1 MNDNLLVIIP
11 CAGIGNRFSSQ
22 VEKQHV
28 SLGDLSVIETTLSTF
43 MMFKTVSKI
52 VVVVKDP
59 ESFQKKISI
68 KLDERFS
75 FVSGGNSRSES
86 VLNGIR
92 SENIDKYHYVMT
104 HDGVRPYIDI
114 DSLENIYKS
123 ILDSDYDCIFY
134 GIKPKDSIKSLEEGS
149 CKMIERDDFI
159 LVQTPQICESKK
171 LEEALEGLISKGIYP
186 SDESS
191 AMEQCGFSINFIEG
205 SQKNIKITYP
215 EDLEKKDILIG
226 NGFDLHRFCDGNSI
240 VFGGVRFPF
249 EFGIE
254 AVSDGDVILH
264 SLADSILGALSEGDI
279 GTAFPEDDPDSKDL
293 DSREIIT
300 HCLDLMKK
308 RGYHLNNIDIT
319 VVSETPKISPIRDQ
333 IIKSL
338 SEIFSID
345 SSKIGLKGSTMEKIG
360 TIGKGQA
367 LAVMTSITLK
377 RYI

>member
-1 MNDNLLVIIP
+1 MNNNLLVIIP
-11 CAGIGNRFSSQ
+11 CAGIGNRFSSEI
-22 VEKQHV
+22 EKQYA
-28 SLGDLSVIETTLSTF
+28 SLGDLSVIETTLNTF
-43 MMFKTVSKI
+43 MMFKSASKI

-75 FVSGGNSRSES
+75 IVSGGNSRSES

-92 SENIDKYHYVMT
+92 SEDIEKYDYVMT
-104 HDGVRPYIDI
+104 HDGVRPYIDLG
-114 DSLENIYKS
+114 SLENIYES
-123 ILDSDYDCIFY
+123 ILDSDYNCVFY
-134 GIKPKDSIKSLEEGS
+134 GIRPKDSIKRLEGES
-149 CKMIERDDFI
+149 WKMVERDDCI
-159 LVQTPQICESKK
+159 LVQTPQICESRKLK
-171 LEEALEGLISKGIYP
+171 NALEELVSKDVYP

-191 AMEQCGFSINFIEG
+191 AMEHSGYSVNFIEG
-205 SQKNIKITYP
+205 SQKNIKITYQ
-215 EDLEKKDILIG
+215 EDLVKKDILVG
-226 NGFDLHRFCDGNSI
+226 NGFDLHRFCEGNSI
-240 VFGGVRFPF
+240 VFGGVKFPF

-279 GTAFPEDDPDSKDL
+279 GTAFPEDDPKSKDL
-293 DSREIIT
+293 DSQVIIT

-319 VVSETPKISPIRDQ
+319 VVSEIPKISPIRSQ

-345 SSKIGLKGSTMEKIG
+345 QSKIGLKGSTMEKIG
-360 TIGKGQA
+360 TIGKEQA
-367 LAVMTSITLK
+367 LAVMTSVTLK
-377 RYI
+377 R

>member
-22 VEKQHV
+22 VEKQHI
-28 SLGDLSVIETTLSTF
+28 SLGDLSVIETTLSIF
-43 MMFKTVSKI
+43 MMFKPASKI

-59 ESFQKKISI
+59 ESFKNKISI

-92 SENIDKYHYVMT
+92 SENIEKYDYLMT
-104 HDGVRPYIDI
+104 HDGVRPFIDI
-114 DSLENIYKS
+114 DFLENIYKS
-123 ILDSDYDCIFY
+123 ILDSDYDCVFY

-149 CKMIERDDFI
+149 CKMVERDDFI
-159 LVQTPQICESKK
+159 LVQTPQICEFKK
-171 LEEALEGLISKGIYP
+171 LEEALEELISKGIYP
-186 SDESS
+186 TDESS
-191 AMEQCGFSINFIEG
+191 AMEKCGFSINFIEG

-254 AVSDGDVILH
+254 AISDGDVILH

-293 DSREIIT
+293 DSRVIIT
-300 HCLDLMKK
+300 YCLDLMKK

-345 SSKIGLKGSTMEKIG
+345 SRKIGLKGSTMEKIG
-360 TIGKGQA
+360 IIGKEQA
-367 LAVMTSITLK
+367 LAVMTSVTLK
-377 RYI
+377 R

>member
-28 SLGDLSVIETTLSTF
+28 SLGDLSVIETTLSNF
-43 MMFKTVSKI
+43 MMFKPASKI

-59 ESFQKKISI
+59 ESFLKKISI

-75 FVSGGNSRSES
+75 IVSGGNSRSES

-92 SENIDKYHYVMT
+92 SENIEKYDYVMT
-104 HDGVRPYIDI
+104 HDGVRPFIDI
-114 DSLENIYKS
+114 DFLEKIYKS

-149 CKMIERDDFI
+149 CKMVERDDFI

-171 LEEALEGLISKGIYP
+171 LEDALEELISKGIYP
-186 SDESS
+186 TDESS

-226 NGFDLHRFCDGNSI
+226 NGFDLHRFCDGDSI

-254 AVSDGDVILH
+254 AISDGDVILH

-279 GTAFPEDDPDSKDL
+279 GTAFPVDDPKSKDL
-293 DSREIIT
+293 DSRVIIT
-300 HCLDLMKK
+300 YCLDLMKK

-345 SSKIGLKGSTMEKIG
+345 SRKIGLKGSTMEKIG
-360 TIGKGQA
+360 IIGKEQA
-367 LAVMTSITLK
+367 LAVMTNVTLMK
-377 RYI
+377 

>member
-28 SLGDLSVIETTLSTF
+28 SLGDLSVIETTLSNF
-43 MMFKTVSKI
+43 MMFKPASKI

-59 ESFQKKISI
+59 ESFLKKISI

-75 FVSGGNSRSES
+75 IVSGGNSRSES

-92 SENIDKYHYVMT
+92 SENIEKYDYVMT
-104 HDGVRPYIDI
+104 HDGVRPFIDI
-114 DSLENIYKS
+114 DFLEKIYKS

-149 CKMIERDDFI
+149 CKMVERDDFI

-171 LEEALEGLISKGIYP
+171 LEDALEELISKGIYP
-186 SDESS
+186 TDESS

-226 NGFDLHRFCDGNSI
+226 NGFDLHRFCDGDSI

-254 AVSDGDVILH
+254 AISDGDVILH

-279 GTAFPEDDPDSKDL
+279 GTAFPVDDPKSKDL
-293 DSREIIT
+293 DSRVIIT
-300 HCLDLMKK
+300 YCLDLMKK

-345 SSKIGLKGSTMEKIG
+345 SRKIGLKGSTMEKIG
-360 TIGKGQA
+360 IIGKEQA
-367 LAVMTSITLK
+367 LAVMTSVTLK
-377 RYI
+377 R

>member
-43 MMFKTVSKI
+43 MMFKTASKI

-92 SENIDKYHYVMT
+92 SENIDKYDYVMT

-123 ILDSDYDCIFY
+123 ILDSDYDCVFY

-149 CKMIERDDFI
+149 CKMVERDDFI
-159 LVQTPQICESKK
+159 LVQTPQICKSKK
-171 LEEALEGLISKGIYP
+171 LEEALEGLISKDIYP

-191 AMEQCGFSINFIEG
+191 AMEECGFSINFIEG

-254 AVSDGDVILH
+254 AISDGDVILH

-293 DSREIIT
+293 DSRVIIT
-300 HCLDLMKK
+300 YCLDLMKK

-319 VVSETPKISPIRDQ
+319 VVSETPKISPIRDK

-360 TIGKGQA
+360 IIGKEQA
-367 LAVMTSITLK
+367 LAVMTSVTLK
-377 RYI
+377 R

>member
-43 MMFKTVSKI
+43 MMFKAASKI

-123 ILDSDYDCIFY
+123 ILDSDYDCVFY

-149 CKMIERDDFI
+149 CKMVERDDFI

-171 LEEALEGLISKGIYP
+171 LEEALEVLISKDIYP

-191 AMEQCGFSINFIEG
+191 AMEQFGCSINFIEG

-215 EDLEKKDILIG
+215 EDLEKNDILIG

-254 AVSDGDVILH
+254 AISDGDVILH

-293 DSREIIT
+293 DSRVIIT
-300 HCLDLMKK
+300 YCLDLMKK

-319 VVSETPKISPIRDQ
+319 VISETPKISPIRDQ

-360 TIGKGQA
+360 IIGKEQA
-367 LAVMTSITLK
+367 LAVMTSVTLK
-377 RYI
+377 R